1 MVKLTKVSIAIALS
15 LMISVLL
22 FTSGAFAQSV
32 QQSSATTT
40 RQATTPALANW
51 GGNLNWSGFG
61 HAPWGRGGCGSAL
74 CGENNGFGMCRSVM
88 KSISVWRTRRIAI
101 AVKTLR
107 LLRQTVFIHRF
118 GRTVRV
124 VREIK
129 QWQVRHEMRTI
140 RTLQVL
146 KRSVRVCSAG

>member
-32 QQSSATTT
+32 QQSSATVTK
-40 RQATTPALANW
+40 QAATPALANW
-51 GGNLNWSGFG
+51 GGSRNRSDFWRN
-61 HAPWGRGGCGSAL
+61 PWGQEGCGSAL

-88 KSISVWRTRRIAI
+88 KSISVWRTRRIAVV
-101 AVKTLR
+101 VKTLR

-118 GRTVRV
+118 GRTVRI

-146 KRSVRVCSAG
+146 KRSVRVCGAW